1 MAKSK
6 DAKEAI
12 EWDLIERDWRAGVKS
27 QAIMSKEYGV
37 SRAAM
42 QKHFEKRGIT
52 RDLGGK
58 VRSAAA
64 TLVAQTVA
72 EQAAPLSATA
82 SPASERDIIE
92 ANAAMQSQIILQH
105 RSDIQ
110 RSRRLS
116 MALLNE
122 LEQQTDHL
130 DLIEQLQDVLHDPDD
145 KGMARRLELLE
156 RLTSLGSRAGTM
168 KSLADTLRSL
178 VTLERQAFGLDE
190 KTDEDSGN
198 GIEDAIKR
206 VEEKHGG
213 D

>member
-1 MAKSK
+1 MAKDK
-6 DAKEAI
+6 DAI
-12 EWDLIERDWRAGVKS
+12 EWDLVERDWRAGVKS
-27 QAIMSKEYGV
+27 QALMSKEYGV

-42 QKHFEKRGIT
+42 QKHFDKRGIT

-64 TLVAQTVA
+64 TIVAQTVA
-72 EQAAPLSATA
+72 EQAAPQSFTA

-92 ANAAMQSQIILQH
+92 ANATMQSQIIIQH

-116 MALLNE
+116 MALLTE

-130 DLIEQLQDVLHDPDD
+130 DLIEQLQDAMRDPDD
-145 KGMARRLELLE
+145 KGLVRRLELLE

-178 VTLERQAFGLDE
+178 VALERQAFGLDE
-190 KTDEDSGN
+190 KDDEDSGS
-198 GIEDAIKR
+198 GIEDVIKR
-206 VEEKHGG
+206 VQEKHGG

>member
-1 MAKSK
+1 MAKNK
-6 DAKEAI
+6 DTI
-12 EWDLIERDWRAGVKS
+12 EWDLVERDWRAGVKS
-27 QAIMSKEYGV
+27 QALISKEYGV

-42 QKHFEKRGIT
+42 QKRFDKLGIT

-64 TLVAQTVA
+64 TKVAQTVA
-72 EQAAPLSATA
+72 EQAAPQSFTA

-130 DLIEQLQDVLHDPDD
+130 DLIEQLQDALHDPDD
-145 KGMARRLELLE
+145 KGLARRLELLE

-178 VTLERQAFGLDE
+178 VALERQAFGLDE
-190 KTDEDSGN
+190 KSDEDSGN

-206 VEEKHGG
+206 VEEKHGS

>member
-1 MAKSK
+1 MAKK
-6 DAKEAI
+6 TDAI

-27 QAIMSKEYGV
+27 QAQMSKEYGV

-64 TLVAQTVA
+64 TIVAQTVA
-72 EQAAPLSATA
+72 VQA
-82 SPASERDIIE
+82 SPPGATSSPAAEKDIIE

-105 RSDIQ
+105 RNDIQ

-122 LEQQTDHL
+122 LESQTDHL
-130 DLIEQLQDVLHDPDD
+130 DLIDQLQDVLHDPDD

-178 VTLERQAFGLDE
+178 VALERQAFGLDE
-190 KTDEDSGN
+190 KGDEDTGN
-198 GIEDAIKR
+198 GIEDVIKR
-206 VEEKHGG
+206 VQEKHGG